1 MLQPVYC
8 FQQRLTPKIWK
19 RDEILTFLDIFE
31 STFHASVSEP
41 FDSESD
47 MWQCVSDKLLAEGGY
62 TASARHCQSK
72 WNFLYKTYVNSQ
84 SQQGAFY
91 AKIRQIVEYSQQVNS
106 NTEDKS
112 TNEAT
117 AEINEQIEELGHE
130 PDSEVQGEVEAL
142 EENEPI
148 DTVEYSSL
156 KVEKSPQKLEKPPEQ
171 CSEEEQPAKRL
182 KLEQEATVTD
192 DEVQLEQTQEVEE
205 PPQQQQQQ
213 QPNRE
218 ETTTAAVD
226 LSSVLQGI
234 VSKIDAIH
242 EEQLSQGRRLEWME
256 RLQLENRQTLLEIK
270 NHLKM
275 K

>member
-1 MLQPVYC
+1 
-8 FQQRLTPKIWK
+8 
-19 RDEILTFLDIFE
+19 
-31 STFHASVSEP
+31 
-41 FDSESD
+41 

-106 NTEDKS
+106 NAEAKS
-112 TNEAT
+112 SDEAT
-117 AEINEQIEELGHE
+117 AETNEQIEELGHE
-130 PDSEVQGEVEAL
+130 PDSEVQGEVETL

-148 DTVEYSSL
+148 DTIEYSSL

-171 CSEEEQPAKRL
+171 CFEEEQPAKRL
-182 KLEQEATVTD
+182 KLEREVPVTD
-192 DEVQLEQTQEVEE
+192 DEAQLEQTQEVED
-205 PPQQQQQQ
+205 PPHEQQQQT
-213 QPNRE
+213 NRE
-218 ETTTAAVD
+218 ETITAAVD
-226 LSSVLQGI
+226 LSSVLQSI
-234 VSKIDAIH
+234 VSKIEAIH

>member
-1 MLQPVYC
+1 
-8 FQQRLTPKIWK
+8 
-19 RDEILTFLDIFE
+19 
-31 STFHASVSEP
+31 
-41 FDSESD
+41 
-47 MWQCVSDKLLAEGGY
+47 MWQCVSEKLLAEGGY

-84 SQQGAFY
+84 NQQGAFY

-106 NTEDKS
+106 NAEVKS
-112 TNEAT
+112 SDEAT
-117 AEINEQIEELGHE
+117 ADVNEQIEELGHE
-130 PDSEVQGEVEAL
+130 PDSEVQVEVETL

-148 DTVEYSSL
+148 DTIEYSSL
-156 KVEKSPQKLEKPPEQ
+156 KVENTPQTLEKLSEQ
-171 CSEEEQPAKRL
+171 SFEQDQQPSKRL
-182 KLEQEATVTD
+182 KLEQGAPVR
-192 DEVQLEQTQEVEE
+192 DEETQQVQSPDVPE
-205 PPQQQQQQ
+205 PPQQSEQQQLNQ
-213 QPNRE
+213 SEP
-218 ETTTAAVD
+218 TAVD
-226 LSSVLQGI
+226 LSSVLQSI